1 MYLALDYIISISDCM
16 QLLLQR
22 EDPQVSNLP
31 ACTIVVLNISQH
43 ASVIVHWF
51 GIIVDHLE

>member
-1 MYLALDYIISISDCM
+1 MHCDYIISISDCM

-22 EDPQVSNLP
+22 EDLQVSNLP